1 MKNVFMSFVIAGLL
15 GTAANA
21 QNNVSGVYLTLDDFE
36 NGKLSYSSSSASVS
50 NKIHFNEFFEK
61 PFITVKHDGEK
72 TQLFKDEVFAYQNK
86 GVILRT
92 SNFVT
97 YTFVEKGTVWIF
109 YKDITTSQGK
119 ERRKER
125 KYFYSISGAA
135 AVLPLT
141 INNLKKSFP
150 DKHLFYD
157 FLDAKFRNDAELS
170 QYDSFE
176 KKFKVNHLLNT
187 TINNN

>member
-1 MKNVFMSFVIAGLL
+1 MSLVIASLL
-15 GTAANA
+15 ETAANG
-21 QNNVSGVYLTLDDFE
+21 QNNVSGIYLTLDDFE
-36 NGKLSYSSSSASVS
+36 SGKLSYASNS
-50 NKIHFNEFFEK
+50 ELGSGKIRFNEFIEK
-61 PFITVKHDGEK
+61 PFITVKLDGEK
-72 TQLFKDEVFAYQNK
+72 TQIFKDEIFAYQNK
-86 GVILRT
+86 GTIIRT

-97 YTFVEKGTVWIF
+97 YTFVEKGPVWIF

-125 KYFYSISGAA
+125 KYFYSTSGDGTI
-135 AVLPLT
+135 LPLT
-141 INNLKKSFP
+141 IYNIKKSFP
-150 DKHLFYD
+150 YKHLFHD
-157 FLDAKFRNDAELS
+157 FLDAQFRNNAELS

>member
-1 MKNVFMSFVIAGLL
+1 MKKIFISLATAYLF
-15 GTAANA
+15 TAAVNA
-21 QNNVSGVYLTLDDFE
+21 QNNISGVYLTLDDFE
-36 NGKLSYSSSSASVS
+36 NGKLSYASNSVLGS
-50 NKIHFNEFFEK
+50 GKIQFHEFFEK

-72 TQLFKDEVFAYQNK
+72 TQLFKDEIFAYQNR
-86 GVILRT
+86 GTIIRT

-97 YTFVEKGTVWIF
+97 YTFVEKGPVWIF
-109 YKDITTSQGK
+109 YKDITTSEGK
-119 ERRKER
+119 ERRRER
-125 KYFYSISGAA
+125 KYFYSSSGDGII
-135 AVLPLT
+135 LSLT

-150 DKHLFYD
+150 NKHLFHD
-157 FLDAKFRNDAELS
+157 FLDAQFRNDAELS

>member
-1 MKNVFMSFVIAGLL
+1 MKKVFMSLAIALLL
-15 GTAANA
+15 GIAADA
-21 QNNVSGVYLTLDDFE
+21 QDNVSGIYLTLDDFE
-36 NGKLSYSSSSASVS
+36 SGRLSYASNSASGS
-50 NKIHFNEFFEK
+50 GKIHFNEFFEK
-61 PFITVKHDGEK
+61 PYITVKHNGEK
-72 TQLFKDEVFAYQNK
+72 TQIFKDEIFAYQNK
-86 GVILRT
+86 GAIIRT

-97 YTFVEKGTVWIF
+97 YTFVERGSIWIF

-125 KYFYSISGAA
+125 KYFYSASGDSAI
-135 AVLPLT
+135 LPLT

-150 DKHLFYD
+150 DKHLFHD
-157 FLDAKFRNDAELS
+157 FLDAQFRNDSELS